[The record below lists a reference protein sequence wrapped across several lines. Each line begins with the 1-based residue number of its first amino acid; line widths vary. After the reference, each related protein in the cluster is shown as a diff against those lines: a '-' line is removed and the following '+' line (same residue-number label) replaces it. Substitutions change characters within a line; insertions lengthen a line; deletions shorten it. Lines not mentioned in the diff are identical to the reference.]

1 MNLIKRMKQTLEE
14 QIIERQKQILEET
27 KLPKQVYAKDLL
39 NERKNDKLKIAELE
53 IKLKNTEKIINDL
66 ISKNNYNEKLTDSLR
81 KDLVDKMKYTNL
93 LLDVLGTQL
102 VENSNQTNEINRL
115 LQITSEYDINFI
127 QKLIKKYGKDSTKT
141 I

>member
-1 MNLIKRMKQTLEE
+1 MLQTLEE

-53 IKLKNTEKIINDL
+53 IRLKNTEQIIDDL
-66 ISKNNYNEKLTDSLR
+66 ISKNNSNEKLTNSLR
-81 KDLVDKMKYTNL
+81 KDLVDKMKYNNL
-93 LLDVLGTQL
+93 LLDVLSTQL

-115 LQITSEYDINFI
+115 LKITSEYDINFI

>member
-1 MNLIKRMKQTLEE
+1 MKQTLEE